1 MVVCKCRK
9 ATKLYCF
16 VHKAPVCFD
25 CICAPDHQHCVVWQY
40 SDWVNDGDY
49 DWPPHCA
56 VCSESLEDSDKPTI
70 RLSCLHVPHAECVK
84 RHVESFPPN
93 TAPAGFTCASP
104 GCGLEIWPARSHK
117 DSASAL
123 YTHLRALLAQ
133 TSVADVILSTPVTSD
148 PAAASAQATALSD
161 KSAPPAFASGPLAV
175 VGRAADSASAG
186 AEGEARGE
194 AGGAVEER
202 NGGEGEGSGAGSSA
216 AAAAVAAAAAAA
228 AAASAGAKRQ
238 VSGWSEGD
246 YRSLF
251 RPNPLSVLPLTLPPQ
266 PSLCPAAHS
275 SAPTPSLSCRSL
287 VTPQPQQQGGVNIA
301 RSRTGGSDRTA
312 VDITEEIET
321 AYRTDEE
328 AGERKYA
335 RRGPAH
341 LQVLRVLHALPG
353 TRTSMH
359 QRGRTHPCPS
369 PTPPTSSGP
378 AHLQVLRVLH
388 ALPGTRTSMHQRG
401 RTHPC
406 PSPTPPT
413 SSGPAHLQV
422 LRVLHALPGT
432 RTSMHQRG
440 RTHPCP
446 SPTPPTSSGP
456 PHLQFLR
463 VLGSWWSP
471 ALHALP
477 VTLTATHSHRRD
489 KEEHAAV
496 GAHEDGRRRAGQRRS
511 GGVDPRKLLLIVAI
525 V

>member
-1 MVVCKCRK
+1 

-16 VHKAPVCFD
+16 VHKTPVCFD

-56 VCSESLEDSDKPTI
+56 VCSESLEDSHKPSI

-148 PAAASAQATALSD
+148 PAAATALSD
-161 KSAPPAFASGPLAV
+161 KPAPPAFASGPLAV

-202 NGGEGEGSGAGSSA
+202 NGGEGEGSGAGSSGV

-238 VSGWSEGD
+238 VSAWRWE
-246 YRSLF
+246 
-251 RPNPLSVLPLTLPPQ
+251 
-266 PSLCPAAHS
+266 SLCVCQWLNAVCMGAPVPPPLASPCPTHLVSPRQVKVRNAHS
-275 SAPTPSLSCRSL
+275 SQHPLAVLPRI
-287 VTPQPQQQGGVNIA
+287 PQPQQQGGVNIA

-341 LQVLRVLHALPG
+341 LQ
-353 TRTSMH
+353 
-359 QRGRTHPCPS
+359 
-369 PTPPTSSGP
+369 
-378 AHLQVLRVLH
+378 
-388 ALPGTRTSMHQRG
+388 
-401 RTHPC
+401 
-406 PSPTPPT
+406 
-413 SSGPAHLQV
+413 
-422 LRVLHALPGT
+422 
-432 RTSMHQRG
+432 
-440 RTHPCP
+440 
-446 SPTPPTSSGP
+446 
-456 PHLQFLR
+456 FLR

-489 KEEHAAV
+489 KDEHAPV
-496 GAHEDGRRRAGQRRS
+496 GAHEEGRRRAGQRRS
-511 GGVDPRKLLLIVAI
+511 GGVDPRKLLLVVAI

>member
-16 VHKAPVCFD
+16 VHKTPVCFD

-133 TSVADVILSTPVTSD
+133 TSVADVILSAPVTSD

-161 KSAPPAFASGPLAV
+161 KSVPPAFASGPLAV
-175 VGRAADSASAG
+175 VGRAADPASAG

-202 NGGEGEGSGAGSSA
+202 NGGEGEGSGAGSSGG
-216 AAAAVAAAAAAA
+216 AAAAVAAAAAAAA

-238 VSGWSEGD
+238 
-246 YRSLF
+246 
-251 RPNPLSVLPLTLPPQ
+251 
-266 PSLCPAAHS
+266 A
-275 SAPTPSLSCRSL
+275 
-287 VTPQPQQQGGVNIA
+287 QQQGGVNIA

-328 AGERKYA
+328 AGDRKYA

-341 LQVLRVLHALPG
+341 LQL
-353 TRTSMH
+353 
-359 QRGRTHPCPS
+359 
-369 PTPPTSSGP
+369 
-378 AHLQVLRVLH
+378 
-388 ALPGTRTSMHQRG
+388 
-401 RTHPC
+401 
-406 PSPTPPT
+406 
-413 SSGPAHLQV
+413 
-422 LRVLHALPGT
+422 
-432 RTSMHQRG
+432 
-440 RTHPCP
+440 
-446 SPTPPTSSGP
+446 
-456 PHLQFLR
+456 LR

-489 KEEHAAV
+489 KDDHAPV
-496 GAHEDGRRRAGQRRS
+496 GAHEEGRRRAGQRRS
-511 GGVDPRKLLLIVAI
+511 GGVDPRKLLLIVA
-525 V
+525 VVSCMATMLLLYYRLAQGAMSEGASTLSH

>member
-1 MVVCKCRK
+1 MPPPSYTASCTRRPCASTAYALPITSTASYVLSPPVATGRSLPCYWILMGMIRGVIPTAYHRPFVECGTFLE
-9 ATKLYCF
+9 ATKHTVLVSVF
-16 VHKAPVCFD
+16 PSLPPSSLPLPRPVP
-25 CICAPDHQHCVVWQY
+25 ATSGAQVWQY

-70 RLSCLHVPHAECVK
+70 RLSCLPD
-84 RHVESFPPN
+84 PPAC
-93 TAPAGFTCASP
+93 APRLPVRLACLCASP
-104 GCGLEIWPARSHK
+104 ASLSGMTFTVCHNPRFPLQPATSLFPRSH
-117 DSASAL
+117 
-123 YTHLRALLAQ
+123 TNPAQ
-133 TSVADVILSTPVTSD
+133 TSVADVILSMPVTSD
-148 PAAASAQATALSD
+148 PAAATALSD
-161 KSAPPAFASGPLAV
+161 KPTPPAFASGPLAA
-175 VGRAADSASAG
+175 VGRAADSASAR

-202 NGGEGEGSGAGSSA
+202 NSREGEGSGGGSLGV
-216 AAAAVAAAAAAA
+216 AAAAVAAAAAAAA
-228 AAASAGAKRQ
+228 AAASAGAKR
-238 VSGWSEGD
+238 
-246 YRSLF
+246 
-251 RPNPLSVLPLTLPPQ
+251 
-266 PSLCPAAHS
+266 
-275 SAPTPSLSCRSL
+275 
-287 VTPQPQQQGGVNIA
+287 QPQQQGGVNIA

-335 RRGPAH
+335 RR
-341 LQVLRVLHALPG
+341 VD
-353 TRTSMH
+353 SK
-359 QRGRTHPCPS
+359 
-369 PTPPTSSGP
+369 
-378 AHLQVLRVLH
+378 
-388 ALPGTRTSMHQRG
+388 
-401 RTHPC
+401 
-406 PSPTPPT
+406 
-413 SSGPAHLQV
+413 
-422 LRVLHALPGT
+422 
-432 RTSMHQRG
+432 MHQRG

>member
-1 MVVCKCRK
+1 

-16 VHKAPVCFD
+16 VHKTPVCFD

-56 VCSESLEDSDKPTI
+56 VCSESLEDTDKPTI

-161 KSAPPAFASGPLAV
+161 KTVPPAFGSGPLAV
-175 VGRAADSASAG
+175 YVGFPVRVPVVGCGLHGCTSATTTCLTLSPSAS
-186 AEGEARGE
+186 
-194 AGGAVEER
+194 V
-202 NGGEGEGSGAGSSA
+202 SSL
-216 AAAAVAAAAAAA
+216 
-228 AAASAGAKRQ
+228 
-238 VSGWSEGD
+238 SEGD
-246 YRSLF
+246 QCSL
-251 RPNPLSVLPLTLPPQ
+251 LSQHLPVVP
-266 PSLCPAAHS
+266 
-275 SAPTPSLSCRSL
+275 RN
-287 VTPQPQQQGGVNIA
+287 PQPQQQGGVNIA

-341 LQVLRVLHALPG
+341 LQ
-353 TRTSMH
+353 
-359 QRGRTHPCPS
+359 
-369 PTPPTSSGP
+369 
-378 AHLQVLRVLH
+378 
-388 ALPGTRTSMHQRG
+388 
-401 RTHPC
+401 
-406 PSPTPPT
+406 
-413 SSGPAHLQV
+413 
-422 LRVLHALPGT
+422 
-432 RTSMHQRG
+432 
-440 RTHPCP
+440 
-446 SPTPPTSSGP
+446 
-456 PHLQFLR
+456 FLR

-489 KEEHAAV
+489 KDEHAPV